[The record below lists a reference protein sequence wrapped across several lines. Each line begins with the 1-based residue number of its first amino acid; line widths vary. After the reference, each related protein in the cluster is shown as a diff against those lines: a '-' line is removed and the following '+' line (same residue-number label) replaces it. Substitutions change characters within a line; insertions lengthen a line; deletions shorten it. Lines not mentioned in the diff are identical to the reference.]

1 MAPAV
6 SLGPSW
12 LVMSNFG
19 LPFFR
24 TPGQKCERFA
34 KQAEKLVNKLQNK
47 VLAGIPGALRLPSA
61 KGFAK

>member
-1 MAPAV
+1 
-6 SLGPSW
+6 
-12 LVMSNFG
+12 MSNFG